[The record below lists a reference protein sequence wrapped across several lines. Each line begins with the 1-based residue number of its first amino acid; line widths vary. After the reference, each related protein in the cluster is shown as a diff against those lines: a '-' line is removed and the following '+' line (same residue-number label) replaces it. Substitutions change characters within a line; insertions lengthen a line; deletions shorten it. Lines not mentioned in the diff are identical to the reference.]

1 MKQQNPQN
9 RNSFEENDS
18 ANVKLS
24 KTQNQKLVKELME
37 LKEEINNLKK
47 MQNDVTIQNNYSSGG
62 GRGSYNQ
69 IKQDDL
75 VN

>member
-47 MQNDVTIQNNYSSGG
+47 MQNDVTI
-62 GRGSYNQ
+62 
-69 IKQDDL
+69 
-75 VN
+75 